1 MDSHTNKSPEGY
13 FLNCVDPGGDT
24 GMSLLHIR
32 PDSFRLLECATV
44 RWRPRHGENP
54 VATLIQWREEHPGVH
69 HLLYEDFHL
78 RNTKEAASTDT
89 TPLLV
94 IGAIEQM
101 IFERSPYEQ
110 TFAQEPVAAKHI
122 ATDDKLERLGLHL
135 GHTHAQLHVRDA
147 NRHAGAHLTRRR
159 SLPVRQAAF
168 PRQRPRPGP
177 HRGSAAPPA
186 SAPPG

>member
-135 GHTHAQLHVRDA
+135 GHTHAQRHVRDA
-147 NRHAGAHLTRRR
+147 NRHAVAHLTRRR
-159 SLPVRQAAF
+159 YLPVCQAAF
-168 PRQRPRPGP
+168 ARQGARAGTNR
-177 HRGSAAPPA
+177 
-186 SAPPG
+186 